1 MSAPFTAMR
10 TADERPEAL
19 GDQIA
24 LGRLV
29 AWRVAPPGE
38 PLGPPLLLVHGLG
51 GGPWGWEN
59 FQRYFAA
66 RGYLSYAVELPG
78 HGTDVNSARASELGA
93 FSVETYCLYLSSVL
107 AALGPCVVIGHSMGG
122 LIAQKLAESHDQA
135 GYVFLASAPPWHMF
149 RRAYW
154 PMWRCL
160 LGHPWSQIVAPVC
173 GRTVVLGNSLQD
185 SLVNH
190 RLSPEARAIVGG
202 KDVPDSGRASMQM
215 VVGLVTINEQQVNSP
230 CLVAA
235 GADDRLIPASEQR
248 RLAEKYRCP
257 LQLYDRGHMLLIED
271 GWEDVAAGILGWIT
285 TLPAARANVAVSA

>member
-1 MSAPFTAMR
+1 MNAA
-10 TADERPEAL
+10 AERPER
-19 GDQIA
+19 
-24 LGRLV
+24 LGRLE
-29 AWRVAPPGE
+29 AWRVAPQGARQ
-38 PLGPPLLLVHGLG
+38 GPPLLLVHGLG

-78 HGTDVNSARASELGA
+78 HGSDVNSERAGELGA

-107 AALGPCVVIGHSMGG
+107 AELGSCVVIGHSMGG

-154 PMWRCL
+154 PMWRNL
-160 LGHPWSQIVAPVC
+160 LCHPWSQIVAPVI
-173 GRTVVLGNSLQD
+173 GRTLVLKD
-185 SLVNH
+185 SMQEALVNN
-190 RLSPEARAIVGG
+190 RLSPEVRAIVGG

-215 VVGLVTINEQQVNSP
+215 VVGLVTVDHTQVNSP

-235 GADDRLIPASEQR
+235 GTDDRLIPPSEQR
-248 RLAEKYRCP
+248 RLAEKYGCP

-271 GWEDVAAGILGWIT
+271 GWEEVADGILTWVAQ
-285 TLPAARANVAVSA
+285 LPTARDLAVSV